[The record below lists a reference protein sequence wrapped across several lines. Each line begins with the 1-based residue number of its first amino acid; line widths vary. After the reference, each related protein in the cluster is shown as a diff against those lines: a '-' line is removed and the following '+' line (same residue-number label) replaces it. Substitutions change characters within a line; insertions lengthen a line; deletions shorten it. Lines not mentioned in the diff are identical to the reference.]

1 MFHPC
6 LKMANQDNVDL
17 FDAFTTY
24 DGSYDVLKKLLNQ
37 ADPAVALLALEC
49 LNRIENE
56 VSREQLLHYVPEE
69 IPNLLRRWRN
79 GNTSGY
85 DPITKMVL
93 RRLTIFKTLEIP
105 LFIDELGKKNLL
117 SEYKDTV
124 DVDIGLDDPI
134 YHVTHLEEAM
144 SIADSKNLEASDN
157 KNIIKGCWFGL
168 PSPMSVYGNRAF
180 ETTLSKL
187 GVGGLRQ
194 GEIVS
199 YKHEVNVILY
209 ADEEADTSGVKKPSD
224 EAARNYHEKPS
235 MYVKVSV
242 FVPRKFL
249 PEHDVFDEVITGP
262 TVIKH
267 GPFCVR
273 ERRTGTDCSQLD
285 VSRSY
290 FLSIS
295 LKQLAEN
302 IIQYNFTIF

>member
-1 MFHPC
+1 
-6 LKMANQDNVDL
+6 MANQDNVDL
-17 FDAFTTY
+17 LGAFITY
-24 DGSYDVLKKLLNQ
+24 VASYDVCEKLQNQ

-49 LNRIENE
+49 LYRIENE
-56 VSREQLLHYVPEE
+56 VSRKQFFQNVPQG

-124 DVDIGLDDPI
+124 DVDIGLDDSI

-199 YKHEVNVILY
+199 YEQEVNVILY
-209 ADEEADTSGVKKPSD
+209 ADEEADTGGVKKPTD
-224 EAARNYHEKPS
+224 EAAKTYHKKDS
-235 MYVKVSV
+235 MHVKVSI
-242 FVPRKFL
+242 FVPRKIL
-249 PEHDVFDEVITGP
+249 SKHDVFDEVIRGP
-262 TVIKH
+262 INIEH

-273 ERRTGTDCSQLD
+273 EKRTGTRCFQLH

-290 FLSIS
+290 YLPIS